1 MHTVT
6 DAFNAACSAPGR
18 EITSKILFNGT
29 TELAASEVQE
39 ISITEQFGSSDGV
52 TIGAAFSSSCKVTM
66 YKQDNLPLNGAFFI
80 PSVGIMVGGKAQYVQ
95 KGKYYIPTDGVEES
109 GKLWVTITGY
119 DRMASLTDDYV
130 PTIDFPATP
139 VQILTDVCLSLIH
152 I

>member
-66 YKQDNLPLNGAFFI
+66 YKQDNLPLNGAFFYSI
-80 PSVGIMVGGKAQYVQ
+80 CWNHGGRQSPVCP
-95 KGKYYIPTDGVEES
+95 KG
-109 GKLWVTITGY
+109 
-119 DRMASLTDDYV
+119 
-130 PTIDFPATP
+130 
-139 VQILTDVCLSLIH
+139 QILHPHGRRRRKREVVGNYHRI
-152 I
+152 

>member
-109 GKLWVTITGY
+109 GKSMVGT
-119 DRMASLTDDYV
+119 
-130 PTIDFPATP
+130 
-139 VQILTDVCLSLIH
+139 
-152 I
+152 